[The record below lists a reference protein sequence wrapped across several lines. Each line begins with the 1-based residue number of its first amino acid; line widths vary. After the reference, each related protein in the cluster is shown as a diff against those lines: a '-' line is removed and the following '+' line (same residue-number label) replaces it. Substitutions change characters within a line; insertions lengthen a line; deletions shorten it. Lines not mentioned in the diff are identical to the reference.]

1 MKAFVPILILT
12 WVETI
17 GHNVDKILLRTGCHF
32 GAVFFSGPK
41 FWSRRLENTVG
52 DNVNKT

>member
-1 MKAFVPILILT
+1 MKAFVPILIQT

-17 GHNVDKILLRTGCHF
+17 GQNFDQILLINRFHF
-32 GAVFFSGPK
+32 GAVFSSGPK

-52 DNVNKT
+52 DIVNKT